1 LANHVLGDHRRAA
14 ISAAVTLSLID
25 YPLGVAWDELV
36 KLVGVSKG
44 RYAYYHFELV
54 HSVEGHEVPLPL
66 RVTWGLF
73 HLRESLWPDLGTPR
87 RRSSRRGAA
96 DAASPDR
103 GLHRVW
109 YAVHEATPLKPF
121 PDFRATCC
129 RSCRSSSS
137 SAPPSSTSSRRA
149 SIVVGL
155 SRRSPSCSR
164 PFRRYQCR
172 CGSILTTSIRARSF
186 LPSSWRAAPG

>member
-1 LANHVLGDHRRAA
+1 MNKACQKPVRAGRQRGAGAHVLGDPLLANHVLGDHRRAA

-73 HLRESLWPDLGTPR
+73 HLRESLWPGLGTPLFALGLIGLAAPLVAARER
-87 RRSSRRGAA
+87 RMPLLLIAGFTV
-96 DAASPDR
+96 
-103 GLHRVW
+103 LW
-109 YAVHEATPLKPF
+109 YATPLKPF
-121 PDFRATCC
+121 PDFFALH
-129 RSCRSSSS
+129 
-137 SAPPSSTSSRRA
+137 AA
-149 SIVVGL
+149 S
-155 SRRSPSCSR
+155 
-164 PFRRYQCR
+164 
-172 CGSILTTSIRARSF
+172 
-186 LPSSWRAAPG
+186 RAALRHPQHLVHLRALVAL